1 MLKLPYE
8 RPEILPQLPVSRIYL
23 RKVFSNEMM
32 ILHVFGDVNDTSLFY
47 INTTN
52 TVLDTPLHMYFK
64 KTGGFLF

>member
-1 MLKLPYE
+1 
-8 RPEILPQLPVSRIYL
+8 
-23 RKVFSNEMM
+23 MM

-64 KTGGFLF
+64 KTGGFLFQTFFNELKQESVIGRHSLCT